1 MKAYYGVSRTSAS
14 WRSSGLARR
23 EFPCLDIVDIPLF
36 QEQFRKVHSASRL
49 PRGGISQR
57 VRRRGNFDHVGKLLA
72 EQPSGAHR
80 CVAHDQLFT
89 QSGNLLLQVPGV
101 ANPGFGI
108 VLRTAGYR
116 VTRPKSCRIVRAA
129 HRHPLNSS
137 KSPQPTD
144 DKSSVLIAK
153 EAPCSEIPSH
163 VDARLPRSRYGEGQC
178 DFQRMRYGS
187 FRGHI
192 APTPRPVA
200 PDIRCHIDSQHSL
213 SRDRECGQ
221 CGFDVSRALP
231 STPVIHP

>member
-1 MKAYYGVSRTSAS
+1 MNAYYGVSRTSAS

-36 QEQFRKVHSASRL
+36 QQQSRKVHSASGL

-57 VRRRGNFDHVGKLLA
+57 VRRGDNFDHVGKLLA

-137 KSPQPTD
+137 KISRHTD
-144 DKSSVLIAK
+144 DKSSALKAK
-153 EAPCSEIPSH
+153 ESPRSEIPSH
-163 VDARLPRSRYGEGQC
+163 VDSRLPRPRYRMSQCGSRP
-178 DFQRMRYGS
+178 MRS
-187 FRGHI
+187 DRFRGHI
-192 APTPRPVA
+192 APKPQSLSSR
-200 PDIRCHIDSQHSL
+200 IRSHIDSQHSL
-213 SRDRECGQ
+213 SSDRECGQ

>member
-1 MKAYYGVSRTSAS
+1 MNAYYCVSRTSAS

-23 EFPCLDIVDIPLF
+23 EIPCLDIVDIPLF
-36 QEQFRKVHSASRL
+36 QQQFRKVHSASRL

-57 VRRRGNFDHVGKLLA
+57 VRWRGNFDHVGKLLA

-89 QSGNLLLQVPGV
+89 QSGNLLLQDPGV

-116 VTRPKSCRIVRAA
+116 VTRPKPCRIVRTA
-129 HRHPLNSS
+129 HRHPLNSL
-137 KSPQPTD
+137 KAHQHTD
-144 DKSSVLIAK
+144 NKCSVLKAK
-153 EAPCSEIPSH
+153 DTPCSEMLSH
-163 VDARLPRSRYGEGQC
+163 VDARLRRSSYRVGQC
-178 DFQRMRYGS
+178 DFQWIGCGR

-192 APTPRPVA
+192 APTASALPPH
-200 PDIRCHIDSQHSL
+200 IRSHIDSQHSL
-213 SRDRECGQ
+213 SSDRECGQ

-231 STPVIHP
+231 STSVIHS